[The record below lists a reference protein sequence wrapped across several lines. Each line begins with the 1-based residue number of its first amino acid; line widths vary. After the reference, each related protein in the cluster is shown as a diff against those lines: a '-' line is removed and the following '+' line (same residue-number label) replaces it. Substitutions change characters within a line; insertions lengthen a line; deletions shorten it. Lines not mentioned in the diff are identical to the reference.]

1 MTQTEFE
8 QALILIQQGALPEA
22 IQLVSR
28 HCTEGI
34 MIQSR
39 YENGKKQYDLGLIDM
54 REWKEIR
61 DKIADVLRD
70 IVMQFAQPVKQPA
83 SLPSPQTSESISLL
97 DHFAGLAMQA
107 ILSTRSGIVDA
118 QEIAE
123 MAYRQ
128 ATAMLI
134 EREKQ
139 TKE

>member
-1 MTQTEFE
+1 MKQTEFE
-8 QALILIQQGALPEA
+8 QILSLIIEGRIEDAILMVAKYSADAILLQTRYSNGEKQYKIGLICIQEWNNIREKIGAELEALA
-22 IQLVSR
+22 ISLVS
-28 HCTEGI
+28 HNKK
-34 MIQSR
+34 
-39 YENGKKQYDLGLIDM
+39 YED
-54 REWKEIR
+54 
-61 DKIADVLRD
+61 
-70 IVMQFAQPVKQPA
+70 
-83 SLPSPQTSESISLL
+83 SISLR
-97 DHFAGLAMQA
+97 DYFAGLAMQA